1 MKKKLLALAV
11 AGLALP
17 AFAVPTALAQPA
29 PPAPLP
35 PPIDGAPPPDAGP
48 PPDNGVVAS
57 APPGV
62 VMSPDGW
69 QLSVAATGETQL
81 PIAPLTTAVSSRDY
95 LVGGTFVGTVTGNGK
110 TKLNGGV
117 LEAGYQIGCGIELG
131 QVRLIG
137 SVGIGTSGSTLT
149 GGLVPTGVN
158 FPISGTLEIHLK
170 PGTVNQVSVDKKSF
184 KAAPAR
190 VTLKDVHIKVDGC
203 AGQSFLRSYAT
214 LTSSTTD
221 TDDIVAY
228 YGVTKSV

>member
-1 MKKKLLALAV
+1 MKKKLLALAM
-11 AGLALP
+11 AGLVLP
-17 AFAVPTALAQPA
+17 AVAVPAAVAQPA

-48 PPDNGVVAS
+48 PPDTGVVAS

-81 PIAPLTTAVSSRDY
+81 PIAPLTTAVSSREY

-117 LEAGYQIGCGIELG
+117 LEAGYQIGCGIELN